1 MLRRKVTEQERELE
15 EARRIISDLRK
26 RNTELNSI

>member
-15 EARRIISDLRK
+15 ETRRIISDLRK
-26 RNTELNSI
+26 RNTKLNSI